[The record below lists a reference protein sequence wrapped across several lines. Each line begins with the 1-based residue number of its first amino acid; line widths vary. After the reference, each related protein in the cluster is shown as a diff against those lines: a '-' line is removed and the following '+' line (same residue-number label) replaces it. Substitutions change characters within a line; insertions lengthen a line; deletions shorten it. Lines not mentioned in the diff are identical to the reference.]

1 MQAVCRAGVQAYRQ
15 TWRVRANNKHE
26 GIQATQGTHLPRHIR
41 LHQGL
46 ASGERRGGD
55 GRNAHSH
62 ELELI
67 PRRHRCTQVS
77 SGPPTTRAS
86 QTKPEDTP
94 GLSARSHLHTSSQ
107 QLQGVPSVC
116 STHHVQ
122 RVCRRALVQ
131 SRGVHDHD
139 GVPVPRQ
146 GALHALGGQGSGLR
160 IPQMQ
165 HPSHSL
171 WLWTTCT
178 SLRRTPWCGCPGRR
192 TPPCMR
198 YVHDAARTSPL
209 PFSPC
214 PRTHSARARH
224 TGSTVTPHAHTLE
237 E

>member
-1 MQAVCRAGVQAYRQ
+1 M
-15 TWRVRANNKHE
+15 
-26 GIQATQGTHLPRHIR
+26 LF
-41 LHQGL
+41 
-46 ASGERRGGD
+46 
-55 GRNAHSH
+55 
-62 ELELI
+62 I

-107 QLQGVPSVC
+107 QSQGVPSVC

-131 SRGVHDHD
+131 SWGVHDHD

-146 GALHALGGQGSGLR
+146 GALHALGGQSSGLR

-198 YVHDAARTSPL
+198 YVQRCCAHVSPPLL
-209 PFSPC
+209 PLSTYAQC
-214 PRTHSARARH
+214 SGTAHRLHSDSTRTHLGGVA
-224 TGSTVTPHAHTLE
+224 GGEEGGDTPG
-237 E
+237 